1 MLVHFPTALYPAA
14 VALGLISRVT
24 NTPEY
29 GRAAAYVLVMGVA
42 SSLLA
47 AVTGLVDWAGMIR
60 GSTKRRAATRH
71 LVVQVAAQLLAVEA
85 LVLYF
90 RDGIPSI
97 AAIGVLVTACVTMFA
112 GNFLGGILV
121 YRMGMR
127 VSTGAPTRAATVS
140 PAPSVAAGRPER
152 GGGNAVADFRL
163 RAVPRPL
170 SRDLTRGG

>member
-1 MLVHFPTALYPAA
+1 MGKWTLRQWVQGVPIRHPTHPMLVHFPTALYPAA

-42 SSLLA
+42 SSLFA

-71 LVVQVAAQLLAVEA
+71 LVVQVAAQLLALEA

-90 RDGIPSI
+90 RNGIPSI
-97 AAIGVLVTACVTMFA
+97 AAIAVLVTACVTMFA
-112 GNFLGGILV
+112 GNFLGGMLV

-127 VSTGAPTRAATVS
+127 VSTGTSREAEAAS
-140 PAPSVAAGRPER
+140 GPAPYSPPQ
-152 GGGNAVADFRL
+152 L
-163 RAVPRPL
+163 RRVV
-170 SRDLTRGG
+170 